1 MVYLYHIQ
9 SYQFGNTAIVKS
21 LETRHSCLNYFYV
34 FFVFA
39 YSMILLRSSA
49 LSLCVCVCIMS
60 SFWLADWF
68 ECFVLNLSYSCVL

>member
-34 FFVFA
+34 FFCFCLFNDSVEKF
-39 YSMILLRSSA
+39 
-49 LSLCVCVCIMS
+49 CTVTVCVYYVIFLVS
-60 SFWLADWF
+60 
-68 ECFVLNLSYSCVL
+68 